1 VSHPLSQPRVNSDH
15 GNSSRS
21 PLGFI
26 ILLIIAGG
34 VLVFATRKSTTL
46 QQDSQINIAQPNLKI
61 FESALDAFEID
72 NNRYPTTVEG
82 LDALVHQPANAPNW
96 RGPYLKSIP
105 RDPWGVAYLYQSPGA
120 HNPGSFDI
128 SSAGADKT
136 PDTAD
141 DIGNW

>member
-1 VSHPLSQPRVNSDH
+1 VSHPPSQPRVNSDH

-34 VLVFATRKSTTL
+34 VL
-46 QQDSQINIAQPNLKI
+46 IAQPNLKI

-96 RGPYLKSIP
+96 HGPYLKSIP
-105 RDPWGVAYLYQSPGA
+105 RDPWGVAYLYQFPGD

-136 PDTAD
+136 PETED